1 MNTNRVYADK
11 SERIRKSGHLI
22 VWCNLV
28 VAVLTILMA
37 GTSPSTFV
45 ESAPLFRVIS
55 GVVMIAISLVGI
67 VLSYIDALSPE
78 TCAWYIVISVMVIF
92 SLGDLLTSNP
102 FFGMLSYAL
111 VLSLFLLYN
120 KKMMRIPTAYVLIF
134 GTITRAGDLLFN
146 TGAEKSI
153 VIFSLCFNAMFAVT
167 AFSISILTEKYNR
180 DIFGTLDDQVCK
192 QSATTQSL
200 QAVLEIVKEGSK
212 EVSEKLSELERATE
226 DIQLSV
232 NNVSS
237 GTKVTCESVEK
248 QSQMTDN
255 IRELINETSDKSKE
269 IITIARKVKYAVI
282 DGNSQAQS
290 LAGVSQEISGINENV
305 TLAMQKLKDKTV
317 AMSEV
322 VETINAISGKTNLL
336 ALNASIEAARAGE
349 WGRSFAVVADQ
360 IRDLSQQTKAS
371 TEDIR
376 KIIQALADEASE
388 ASGAVSQSVDKAEAQ
403 KQMIM
408 DVETNF
414 GSIEEDMLTLA
425 NHIKAIDKTI
435 DSLMASNEGIVEAI
449 SQLFAVTEEVTAST
463 DDVLEAVRRNRD
475 SVTQATAS
483 MQNVYDTTQKL

>member
-1 MNTNRVYADK
+1 MNTNRVYAKKD
-11 SERIRKSGHLI
+11 EEIRKSGRLI
-22 VWCNLV
+22 SLCCLL
-28 VAVLTILMA
+28 VAVLSIL
-37 GTSPSTFV
+37 
-45 ESAPLFRVIS
+45 
-55 GVVMIAISLVGI
+55 SLADSFFELSQKTALLKVAGI
-67 VLSYIDALSPE
+67 VIGCVAVVLAVVSYLLSKRNE
-78 TCAWYIVISVMVIF
+78 K
-92 SLGDLLTSNP
+92 N
-102 FFGMLSYAL
+102 
-111 VLSLFLLYN
+111 N
-120 KKMMRIPTAYVLIF
+120 K
-134 GTITRAGDLLFN
+134 
-146 TGAEKSI
+146 
-153 VIFSLCFNAMFAVT
+153 
-167 AFSISILTEKYNR
+167 
-180 DIFGTLDDQVCK
+180 DIFGMLDDQVCK
-192 QSATTQSL
+192 QSATTESL
-200 QAVLEIVKEGSK
+200 QAILEVVKEGSK
-212 EVSEKLSELERATE
+212 EVSDKLLELEKSTE

-305 TLAMQKLKDKTV
+305 TLAMAKLKEKTV

-388 ASGAVSQSVDKAEAQ
+388 ASGAVSQSVEKAEAQ

-435 DSLMASNEGIVEAI
+435 DSLIASNEGIVEAI
-449 SQLFAVTEEVTAST
+449 SQLFAVTQEVTAST
-463 DDVLEAVRRNRD
+463 DDVMEAVRRNKE
-475 SVTQATAS
+475 SVSQATVS
-483 MQNVYDTTQKL
+483 MQNVYDTTHKL

>member
-1 MNTNRVYADK
+1 MNTNRVYAK
-11 SERIRKSGHLI
+11 KNEEIRKSGRLI
-22 VWCNLV
+22 SLCCLL
-28 VAVLTILMA
+28 VAV
-37 GTSPSTFV
+37 F
-45 ESAPLFRVIS
+45 SAL
-55 GVVMIAISLVGI
+55 SLADSFFKFSQKAALLKVAGI
-67 VLSYIDALSPE
+67 VIGCIAVVLAVVSYLLSKRNEKNNMD
-78 TCAWYIVISVMVIF
+78 V
-92 SLGDLLTSNP
+92 
-102 FFGMLSYAL
+102 FGM
-111 VLSLFLLYN
+111 
-120 KKMMRIPTAYVLIF
+120 
-134 GTITRAGDLLFN
+134 
-146 TGAEKSI
+146 
-153 VIFSLCFNAMFAVT
+153 
-167 AFSISILTEKYNR
+167 
-180 DIFGTLDDQVCK
+180 LDDQVCK
-192 QSATTQSL
+192 QSATTESL
-200 QAVLEIVKEGSK
+200 QAILEVVKEGSK
-212 EVSEKLSELERATE
+212 EVSDKLLELEKSTE

-305 TLAMQKLKDKTV
+305 TLAMAKLKEKTV

-435 DSLMASNEGIVEAI
+435 DSLIASNEGIVEAI
-449 SQLFAVTEEVTAST
+449 SQLFAVTQEVTAST
-463 DDVLEAVRRNRD
+463 DDVMEAVRRNKE
-475 SVTQATAS
+475 SVSQATVS

>member
-1 MNTNRVYADK
+1 MNTNRVYAGK
-11 SERIRKSGHLI
+11 NEEIRKSGRLI
-22 VWCNLV
+22 SWCSLL
-28 VAVLTILMA
+28 VAVL
-37 GTSPSTFV
+37 S
-45 ESAPLFRVIS
+45 
-55 GVVMIAISLVGI
+55 
-67 VLSYIDALSPE
+67 
-78 TCAWYIVISVMVIF
+78 
-92 SLGDLLTSNP
+92 
-102 FFGMLSYAL
+102 
-111 VLSLFLLYN
+111 VLSLVNMFFKPEDKAQLF
-120 KKMMRIPTAYVLIF
+120 RIIGIAVGCLVVVLAFVSFFISKRNEKNNDDVF
-134 GTITRAGDLLFN
+134 G
-146 TGAEKSI
+146 
-153 VIFSLCFNAMFAVT
+153 M
-167 AFSISILTEKYNR
+167 
-180 DIFGTLDDQVCK
+180 LDDQVCR
-192 QSATTQSL
+192 QSAATESL
-200 QAVLEIVKEGSK
+200 QAILEVVKDGSK
-212 EVSEKLSELERATE
+212 EVSDKLLELEKSIE
-226 DIQLSV
+226 DIQSSV
-232 NNVSS
+232 DNVSS

-305 TLAMQKLKDKTV
+305 TLAMTKLKEKTV

-376 KIIQALADEASE
+376 KIIQSLADEASE
-388 ASGAVSQSVDKAEAQ
+388 ASGAVSQSVEKAEAQ

-435 DSLMASNEGIVEAI
+435 DSLIASNEGIVEAI

-475 SVTQATAS
+475 SVSQATAS